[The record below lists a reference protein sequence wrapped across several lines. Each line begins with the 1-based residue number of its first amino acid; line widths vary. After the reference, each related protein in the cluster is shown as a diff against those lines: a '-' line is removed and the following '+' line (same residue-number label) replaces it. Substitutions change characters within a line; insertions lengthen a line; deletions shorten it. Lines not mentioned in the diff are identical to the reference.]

1 MPVYNIAPGPEIP
14 ASLLLQ
20 KAYEYIDYRGLNS
33 GGIRK
38 YYYIELY
45 DTKNN
50 LSGRFIGQYIGT
62 MSNILTKYN
71 FELLILKTHEIL
83 DFSDYIDEDNKIV
96 TLLFN
101 NIRKIRGI
109 GTGILGFN
117 PIDYEECQFNI
128 GVDETK
134 IYNEFEI
141 LTENIGLEFPLEF
154 AQRHMKFYDYDDGR
168 HDINKGI
175 LDIVIPAIIH
185 GKILEK
191 YVCSRKMNIST
202 KKR

>member
-1 MPVYNIAPGPEIP
+1 MPVLNIAPGPEIP
-14 ASLLLQ
+14 AHLLL
-20 KAYEYIDYRGLNS
+20 KKDFGLNS
-33 GGIRK
+33 DGVRK
-38 YYYIELY
+38 YYYVELY

-83 DFSDYIDEDNKIV
+83 DFSDYIDEHNRIV

-109 GTGILGFN
+109 GTGILGFS
-117 PIDYEECQFNI
+117 PIDYEEYQFNI
-128 GVDETK
+128 GVDESK
-134 IYNEFEI
+134 IYSEFEI

-154 AQRHMKFYDYDDGR
+154 AERHMKFYDYDDGR
-168 HDINKGI
+168 YNINKGI
-175 LDIVIPAIIH
+175 LCIVIPAIIH

-191 YVCSRKMNIST
+191 ICM
-202 KKR
+202 

>member
-1 MPVYNIAPGPEIP
+1 MPFWNIAPGPEIP
-14 ASLLLQ
+14 AYILLN
-20 KAYEYIDYRGLNS
+20 KAREYIDNLGLNS

-38 YYYIELY
+38 YYYVELY

-50 LSGRFIGQYIGT
+50 LSGRFIGQYIGVK
-62 MSNILTKYN
+62 SNILTKYN
-71 FELLILKTHEIL
+71 FQLLILKTHEIL
-83 DFSDYIDEDNKIV
+83 DFSDYIDEDNRIV

-117 PIDYEECQFNI
+117 PIDYEEGQFNI

-134 IYNEFEI
+134 IYSECEI
-141 LTENIGLEFPLEF
+141 LKENIGVEFPLEF

-191 YVCSRKMNIST
+191 ICM
-202 KKR
+202 

>member
-1 MPVYNIAPGPEIP
+1 MPFWNIAPGPEIS
-14 ASLLLQ
+14 ASILLQ
-20 KAYEYIDYRGLNS
+20 KAREYIHVRGLNS
-33 GGIRK
+33 DGVIK
-38 YYYIELY
+38 YYYVELY

-50 LSGRFIGQYIGT
+50 LSGRFIGQYIGVK
-62 MSNILTKYN
+62 SNILTKYN
-71 FELLILKTHEIL
+71 FQLLILKRHEIL
-83 DFSDYIDEDNKIV
+83 DFSDYIDEDNRIV

-117 PIDYEECQFNI
+117 PIDYEEGQFNI

-134 IYNEFEI
+134 IYSECEI
-141 LTENIGLEFPLEF
+141 LKENIGVEFPLEF

-191 YVCSRKMNIST
+191 ICM
-202 KKR
+202 